1 MVRSTRRRS
10 HGGDAVNAAQRAE
23 AERIKAAAPL
33 GVVIGETVPLKRSGR
48 LLMGLCPFHG
58 EKTPSFYVWP
68 DHYHCFGCG
77 AHGDVFD
84 WLMRTCGMSFGEAVR
99 HLAGGVGR
107 ASHSTA
113 AHPSA
118 ASRASQAAEAA
129 RNRELARRVWC
140 EALDPRGTPVE
151 TYLRRR
157 GVTLPDEPIIRWH
170 PACPRTGGHLPAMV
184 AMMTCPVTG
193 EPTGIHRTFLLPDG
207 AGKAAVDRPKMMLGR
222 AGVIRLAEPL
232 GEGLG
237 LAEGIETALSAMQAI
252 AWGPVWAAG
261 SCGAIQWLPVL
272 PYTLTVF
279 ADSDGPGL
287 RAARVCA
294 ARWAD
299 AGREALIH
307 IPPDGTDWA
316 DAVRRL
322 AA

>member
-1 MVRSTRRRS
+1 
-10 HGGDAVNAAQRAE
+10 VNADQRAE
-23 AERIKAAAPL
+23 VGRIRASTSLAA
-33 GVVIGETVPLKRSGR
+33 VIGETVPLKRTGR
-48 LLMGLCPFHG
+48 LLMALCPFHG

-84 WLMRTCGMSFGEAVR
+84 WLMRTRQIPFAEAVR
-99 HLAGGVGR
+99 LLAGGVTR

-113 AHPSA
+113 VRPLAV
-118 ASRASQAAEAA
+118 SRESQAADVA

-140 EALDPRGTPVE
+140 AAQDPHGTPVE
-151 TYLRRR
+151 AYLRHR
-157 GVTLPDEPIIRWH
+157 GVRLPDEPVIRWH
-170 PACPRTGGHLPAMV
+170 PACPRTGGPLPAMV

-193 EPTGIHRTFLLPDG
+193 QPTGIHRTFLLPDG
-207 AGKAAVDRPKMMLGR
+207 SSKALMDKPKMMLGR
-222 AGVIRLAEPL
+222 AGLIRLASPCT
-232 GEGLG
+232 EGLG
-237 LAEGIETALSAMQAI
+237 IAEGVETALAAMQVI
-252 AWGPVWAAG
+252 GWGPVWAAG
-261 SCGAIQWLPVL
+261 SCGAIQRLPVL

-279 ADSDGPGL
+279 ADSDGPGV